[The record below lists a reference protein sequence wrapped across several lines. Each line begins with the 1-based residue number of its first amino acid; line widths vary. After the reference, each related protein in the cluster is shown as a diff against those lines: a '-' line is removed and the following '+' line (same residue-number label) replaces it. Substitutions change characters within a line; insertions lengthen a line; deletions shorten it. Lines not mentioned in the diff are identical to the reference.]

1 MSVIFPSPAQYVM
14 LFFVCVFLS
23 KDTLFMYVVDLLTI
37 LISKVPSH
45 HFHVM
50 LVIGSM
56 PPDPAHTQSE
66 GFTEDVGPREWRS
79 LEVTLEVIFLP
90 IHSPFCSAIKYLLSY
105 CFVPRAMKCT
115 LDKYN
120 QILLMT
126 KLTQE
131 NSSKYRLFNLTFR

>member
-1 MSVIFPSPAQYVM
+1 
-14 LFFVCVFLS
+14 
-23 KDTLFMYVVDLLTI
+23 MYVVDLLTI
-37 LISKVPSH
+37 LISKVPSY

-56 PPDPAHTQSE
+56 LPDPAHTQGE
-66 GFTEDVGPREWRS
+66 GITEDVGPREWRS

-105 CFVPRAMKCT
+105 CFTLYAMECT

-120 QILLMT
+120 QHLLMT
-126 KLTQE
+126 KLTQG
-131 NSSKYRLFNLTFR
+131 NFYKYRLLDHTSR

>member
-14 LFFVCVFLS
+14 LFFCVFLP
-23 KDTLFMYVVDLLTI
+23 KDTLFMYVVDVLTI

-45 HFHVM
+45 HFHVT

-56 PPDPAHTQSE
+56 PPDPAHTQRE
-66 GFTEDVGPREWRS
+66 GITEDVGPREWRS
-79 LEVTLEVIFLP
+79 FEVTLEVIFLP

-105 CFVPRAMKCT
+105 CFVLRALKCT

-126 KLTQE
+126 KLTQG
-131 NSSKYRLFNLTFR
+131 NSSRCSLFDLTFR